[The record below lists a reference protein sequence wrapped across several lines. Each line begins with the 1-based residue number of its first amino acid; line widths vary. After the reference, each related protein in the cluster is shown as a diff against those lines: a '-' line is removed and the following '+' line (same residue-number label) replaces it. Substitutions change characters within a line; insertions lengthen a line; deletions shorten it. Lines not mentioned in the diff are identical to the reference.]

1 MHIDIPKSAGVAPS
15 TFREHLARSWRRW
28 ALAFIV
34 GFSVAYGYHSAF
46 APPADFPAKS
56 IVSIASGAS
65 APSVAAQLAEAHIIA
80 HPRVLRAILRAT
92 GASDRVQAGA
102 YLFTTPEDVFAVTYR
117 IVAGNYG
124 IPPARITFP
133 EGETTRDYAARV
145 HEAFPNIAEAD
156 FLSTAKQYEGYLFPD
171 TYLFT
176 ASVNTPS
183 IVQTMRTNFNTRI
196 APLLNGVQTS
206 GHSLTDIITL
216 ASLVEREARS
226 VENKRIIAGIL
237 WNRLKLGMPLQVD
250 AVFGYIYSRD
260 TYSPSFADLK
270 VDSPYNT
277 YTHKGLPPGPISNPG
292 LESIDAA
299 IHPTKTS
306 YLYYLTGKD
315 NLMHYATTYEQH
327 QANRQKYL
335 P

>member
-1 MHIDIPKSAGVAPS
+1 MHIDIPKNAEMAPS
-15 TFREHLARSWRRW
+15 AFGEHLARSWWRW
-28 ALAFIV
+28 ALVFIL
-34 GFSVAYGYHSAF
+34 GFGVAYGYRVAF
-46 APPADFPAKS
+46 SPPVDFPARS

-80 HPRVLRAILRAT
+80 HPRVLQAILRAT

-102 YLFTTPEDVFAVTYR
+102 YLFTTPEDVFAVAYR

-124 IPPARITFP
+124 IPLARITFP
-133 EGETTRDYAARV
+133 EGETARDYATRV
-145 HEAFPNIAEAD
+145 HKAFSNISETD
-156 FLSTAKQYEGYLFPD
+156 FLSTAKPYEGYLFPD
-171 TYLFT
+171 TYVFSSSAD
-176 ASVNTPS
+176 ASS

-196 APLLNGVQTS
+196 APFLANASAS
-206 GHSLTDIITL
+206 GHSLGDIVTL

-226 VENKRIIAGIL
+226 IENKRIIAGIL

-250 AVFGYIYSRD
+250 AVFGYIYGRD
-260 TYSPSFADLK
+260 TYAPSLADLK

-299 IHPTKTS
+299 IHPTKTT

-315 NLMHYATTYEQH
+315 NAMHYATTFDEH